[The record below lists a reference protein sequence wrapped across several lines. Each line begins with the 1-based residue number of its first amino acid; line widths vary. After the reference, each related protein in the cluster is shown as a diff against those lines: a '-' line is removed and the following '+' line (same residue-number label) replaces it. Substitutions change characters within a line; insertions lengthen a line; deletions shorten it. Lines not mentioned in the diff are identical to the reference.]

1 MGNLL
6 VDDDWNLFLI
16 DHSRAFLDS
25 KDLPVKMERIDRD
38 VWDRMLALDEAA
50 LTAAL
55 GNWVDR
61 RSIRAIVARRD
72 RMTAAIDRLVRNSS
86 EAAVFV
92 R

>member
-1 MGNLL
+1 
-6 VDDDWNLFLI
+6 
-16 DHSRAFLDS
+16 
-25 KDLPVKMERIDRD
+25 MERIDRD
-38 VWDRMLALDEAA
+38 VWNRMLELDEAA

-72 RMTAAIDRLVRNSS
+72 RMTAAIDKLVKNSS